1 MKNLKSPLLFG
12 VAIVGVSAALFAF
25 GGANRPIVADAAT
38 ASAQAEDIA
47 KKPAPVIMAKP
58 GQSTATFAGG
68 CFWSMDAIF
77 NQVKGVATAQ
87 PGYEGGTS
95 KNPTYEG
102 VAQGDTGYAE
112 TINVIYDPKVISYKD
127 LVDIFLTVH
136 NPTQLNYQGNDTG
149 TQYRSEIFYRNPQQK
164 EIAEKAIAKPAS
176 AYGWD
181 RAGKIVTQL
190 APYDK
195 FYRAET
201 YHLNYYNQ
209 HPNEGYCS
217 AVVGPEIAHFKAK
230 FADRLKK

>member
-1 MKNLKSPLLFG
+1 MKNLKSPLFFG
-12 VAIVGVSAALFAF
+12 AAIVGASAALFVF
-25 GGANRPIVADAAT
+25 GAANRPIVADAAT
-38 ASAQAEDIA
+38 ASGQTENIA

-77 NQVKGVATAQ
+77 NQVKGVDSAQ
-87 PGYEGGTS
+87 PGYAGGNS

-112 TINVIYDPKVISYKD
+112 TINVIYNPKIISYGE
-127 LVDIFLTVH
+127 LVDVFLTVH

-149 TQYRSEIFYRNPQQK
+149 TQYRSAIFYRNPQQK
-164 EIAEKAIAKPAS
+164 QIAEAATKKPAS

-181 RAGKIVTQL
+181 GKIVTQL
-190 APYDK
+190 ASYDK

-201 YHLNYYNQ
+201 YHLNYYNL
-209 HPNEGYCS
+209 HPDEGYCS
-217 AVVGPEIAHFKAK
+217 AVVGPEIAHFKEK
-230 FADRLKK
+230 FGDRLKK

>member
-1 MKNLKSPLLFG
+1 MKNLKSPLFFG
-12 VAIVGVSAALFAF
+12 AVIVGASVALFA
-25 GGANRPIVADAAT
+25 ASAVNRPTVADAAT
-38 ASAQAEDIA
+38 ASAQTEDIA
-47 KKPAPVIMAKP
+47 KKPAPVILAKP

-77 NQVKGVATAQ
+77 NQVKGVDSAQ
-87 PGYEGGTS
+87 PGYAGGNS

-149 TQYRSEIFYRNPQQK
+149 TQYRSEIFYRSPEQK
-164 EIAEKAIAKPAS
+164 QIAETAIAKPAS
-176 AYGWD
+176 AYGWKETS
-181 RAGKIVTQL
+181 KIVTQL

-217 AVVGPEIAHFKAK
+217 AVVGPEIEHFKEK
-230 FADRLKK
+230 FGDRLKK